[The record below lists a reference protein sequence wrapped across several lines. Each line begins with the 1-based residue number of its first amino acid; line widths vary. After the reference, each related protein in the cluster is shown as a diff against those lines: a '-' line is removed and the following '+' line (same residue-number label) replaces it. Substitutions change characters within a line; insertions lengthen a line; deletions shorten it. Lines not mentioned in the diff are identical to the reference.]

1 MRLVFHS
8 LLCPM
13 GSGGQLGLYSE
24 YLAKQETGRG
34 GERGGGE
41 RKRSWKESKRG
52 EGRVGKGN
60 GRLKKK
66 KRAKGETKT
75 QLTQNI

>member
-24 YLAKQETGRG
+24 YLAKQETGKGREEGEGRG
-34 GERGGGE
+34 REHGRRAREERGGG
-41 RKRSWKESKRG
+41 
-52 EGRVGKGN
+52 
-60 GRLKKK
+60 
-66 KRAKGETKT
+66 
-75 QLTQNI
+75 